1 MLLIIYKRSH
11 FLRQTLL
18 IRDFSLLKLHTLWA
32 IILKTMQNYNKKLN
46 ISKCFIVKKIT
57 TILLNDVNQRN
68 EIKKQTNTLNYT
80 IPIQ

>member
-1 MLLIIYKRSH
+1 MFYS
-11 FLRQTLL
+11 
-18 IRDFSLLKLHTLWA
+18 
-32 IILKTMQNYNKKLN
+32 
-46 ISKCFIVKKIT
+46 KKIT